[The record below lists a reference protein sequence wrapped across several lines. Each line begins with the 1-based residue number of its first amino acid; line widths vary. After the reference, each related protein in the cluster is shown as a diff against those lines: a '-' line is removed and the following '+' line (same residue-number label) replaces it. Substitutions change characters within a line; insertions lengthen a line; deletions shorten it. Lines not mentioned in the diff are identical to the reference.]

1 MASSATTAEAARV
14 APPARRA
21 RGGRR
26 RNLLQWVTE
35 SGLFKFFILA
45 CIIVNSLMLGYDA
58 HFGPSNPYSDLIEQW
73 NTIFL
78 YIFTVELLLEFIAQ
92 GPQRYVR
99 QGWNWF
105 DVIIVGVSWASAAPG
120 ITALR
125 AFRVIRVFRL
135 VSNVPQMQ
143 RVVEALVRAMPGIF
157 ATISVLAIVFYIGA
171 IMATTLF
178 GQEFPARFG
187 DLTKSSLVLFQ
198 LTLFDDWGNIVA
210 EVGEVYPWAWAFFLA
225 FTILSA
231 FAVLNLFIGVIVDA
245 VQEARSAELTQE
257 VKGIERDVSEIEED
271 VEDIAEAQEDAALL
285 QKRILDEMREVRA
298 ELAALRGG
306 GQAPPPA
313 A

>member
-1 MASSATTAEAARV
+1 MANAATAVAEARIA
-14 APPARRA
+14 PARAASKRK
-21 RGGRR
+21 R
-26 RNLLQWVTE
+26 RNLMALLTE

-58 HFGPSNPYSDLIEQW
+58 HFGPANAYGALIEQW

-78 YIFTVELLLEFIAQ
+78 YIFTVELVLEFIAQ
-92 GPQRYVR
+92 GPRRYVR
-99 QGWNWF
+99 EGWNWF

-120 ITALR
+120 VTALR

-143 RVVEALVRAMPGIF
+143 RVVEALVRALPGIF

-178 GQEFPARFG
+178 GSEFPARFG
-187 DLTKSSLVLFQ
+187 DLLKSSLVLFQ
-198 LTLFDDWGNIVA
+198 LTLFDDWGNIVS
-210 EVGEVYPWAWAFFLA
+210 EVGAVYPWAWVFFLA

-257 VKGIERDVSEIEED
+257 VKEIERDVSEIEED
-271 VEDIAEAQEDAALL
+271 VEDIAEAQEDAAVL
-285 QKRILDEMREVRA
+285 QKRILDEVRA
-298 ELAALRGG
+298 LRAEIGALRGG
-306 GQAPPPA
+306 ETPPA